1 MMDEEKGTPLPR
13 SADAPD
19 SPDEEWIGSGIDQ
32 VDLVGD
38 DTCIANCD
46 AKVVDTRMAYS
57 DTKDCCKECDEAC
70 MQWLYDSNFMKSL
83 LGKLRRIWSIS
94 PIVLGLFNTVVKVND
109 IAASL
114 SIIQPDPEWEYGQ
127 GIYWMS
133 SKTRLPTYTGVPET
147 TGAVAIENVSS
158 FTYNTCQYSQPIS
171 LKMGCDYSVYTAY
184 TAFLVIWV
192 SYFGVLGGY
201 HLLHSIHYSTYDLR
215 FYLSAQLANST
226 AFNLY
231 YVLLGHVFT
240 LVTVVVG
247 WAFCLINIKNGIPG
261 QEVVVYSCVALH
273 LAYYSTRVARNF
285 ILHTHTH
292 AYTLSH
298 THHTHCNQSTAAGVG
313 VFGVLNFLALLPFS
327 SVIFAKMDA
336 AKPVRIFYR
345 PNRVFRVVVNK
356 GSAEVTICKD
366 SNCNYGP
373 DFDQVAIEV
382 GSDVWGIGIPEHT
395 VVVAVGEVA
404 EDGKSCTVLLSHECS
419 KTTPSVVSFRLPH
432 KLLKDLGSDVFNGTN
447 ADHYELVNPEVRVTS
462 SIHAGHSPCTV
473 ILSFLLGMQLTP
485 SLHPPLR
492 VSSKACWTRR

>member
-1 MMDEEKGTPLPR
+1 MMDEEKGAPLPR
-13 SADAPD
+13 SADAPAD

-38 DTCIANCD
+38 ATCIASCD
-46 AKVVDTRMAYS
+46 AKVVDTKMAYT
-57 DTKDCCKECDEAC
+57 DTKDCCIECNDSC
-70 MQWLYDSNFMKSL
+70 MQWLYDSDFMKSL

-133 SKTRLPTYTGVPET
+133 SKTRLPTYTGAPET

-158 FTYNTCQYSQPIS
+158 FTYNTCQYSQPVS

-192 SYFGVLGGY
+192 SYFGILGGY

-247 WAFCLINIKNGIPG
+247 WAFCLINIRNGIPG
-261 QEVVVYSCVALH
+261 QEVFVYSFVLIHLLH
-273 LAYYSTRVARNF
+273 V
-285 ILHTHTH
+285 ILLVSPAISCLTHTL
-292 AYTLSH
+292 TRTLSLSH
-298 THHTHCNQSTAAGVG
+298 THHTHCKSEHGSRRGRFRSPELPRTAALLLRHLRQDGRG
-313 VFGVLNFLALLPFS
+313 QARAAVLP
-327 SVIFAKMDA
+327 AK
-336 AKPVRIFYR
+336 
-345 PNRVFRVVVNK
+345 
-356 GSAEVTICKD
+356 
-366 SNCNYGP
+366 
-373 DFDQVAIEV
+373 
-382 GSDVWGIGIPEHT
+382 
-395 VVVAVGEVA
+395 
-404 EDGKSCTVLLSHECS
+404 
-419 KTTPSVVSFRLPH
+419 
-432 KLLKDLGSDVFNGTN
+432 
-447 ADHYELVNPEVRVTS
+447 
-462 SIHAGHSPCTV
+462 
-473 ILSFLLGMQLTP
+473 
-485 SLHPPLR
+485 
-492 VSSKACWTRR
+492 